1 MVIFYGRKWRAALT
15 RHGINM
21 LFDHLKVKIV
31 VFACSIEFQEAVETS
46 ILDVFGVKKVDL
58 TPQGL
63 LQLENEVS
71 VV

>member
-1 MVIFYGRKWRAALT
+1 
-15 RHGINM
+15 M